1 MRAGMS
7 LAPTLETGTLT
18 ANATFQDPDVRLVGA
33 GGEVPVVRI
42 EEGGVVVVLEFP
54 DLDCLTRFVR
64 RLSRLPVPNRGR
76 C

>member
-18 ANATFQDPDVRLVGA
+18 ANATFQDPDVRLA
-33 GGEVPVVRI
+33 GRGDDVPAVRI
-42 EEGGVVVVLEFP
+42 EEGGVIVVLEFP

-64 RLSRLPVPNRGR
+64 RLARLPVPVRR
-76 C
+76 RT

>member
-18 ANATFQDPDVRLVGA
+18 ANATFQDPDVSLA
-33 GGEVPVVRI
+33 GRGDDVPAVRI
-42 EEGGVVVVLEFP
+42 EEGGVIVVLEFP

-64 RLSRLPVPNRGR
+64 RLARLPVPGR
-76 C
+76 RRT

>member
-18 ANATFQDPDVRLVGA
+18 ANATFQDPDVRLA
-33 GGEVPVVRI
+33 GTGDDAPAVRI
-42 EEGGVVVVLEFP
+42 EEGGVIVVLEFP

-64 RLSRLPVPNRGR
+64 RLARLPVPGRGR
-76 C
+76 T